1 MNRLGGFELTW
12 ATMRSS
18 WLRSTRRLSSS
29 LTVDKATRAVAPIG
43 ADGLAVLPQTL
54 PIHNG
59 AKPPVFREG
68 AQMIEVTIDGHAVQ
82 IENGSSILQ
91 AIESVGINVPRFCF
105 HERLSVAGNCRMC
118 LVEIEKSPKPVW
130 QQPPLGGGGG

>member
-91 AIESVGINVPRFCF
+91 AIESDGINVPRFSPLDVL
-105 HERLSVAGNCRMC
+105 E
-118 LVEIEKSPKPVW
+118 LV
-130 QQPPLGGGGG
+130 QDGGWLRAVELK